1 MMQDKR
7 LNILPL
13 ISHRFPFE
21 EAEEAY
27 KLISSKESSLGIVL
41 QYPLKKEKE
50 LKGLFSRNIILV
62 QSKNAEKNPIEPVI
76 GMIGAGNFTNQ
87 VLLPALKKTSIR
99 LKSITS
105 SGGGKRDIF
114 REKIW
119 F

>member
-7 LNILPL
+7 LNILLL

-62 QSKNAEKNPIEPVI
+62 QHKNGEKKLAEPIEPVI

-87 VLLPALKKTSIR
+87 VLLPALKKQV
-99 LKSITS
+99 L
-105 SGGGKRDIF
+105 D
-114 REKIW
+114 
-119 F
+119 